1 MIYVDLTNLSDGT
14 ISDNTPTTGD
24 GIHPKW
30 FLSIG
35 LACLS
40 FVMFMI
46 KDNKGGSRNK
56 GASRK
61 QKVAVKVRN

>member
-1 MIYVDLTNLSDGT
+1 MDVTNLSDGT
-14 ISDNTPTTGD
+14 ISDSTPKTGA

-40 FVMFMI
+40 FVMFMV
-46 KDNKGGSRNK
+46 KDNKGDSK
-56 GASRK
+56 KK
-61 QKVAVKVRN
+61 QKVAVRARN